1 MRTTVH
7 HNTQE
12 KTNVDENSK
21 QKISEIRYHK
31 DRKARISNTQAEPIG
46 GKRPPTGGETAYL
59 KTDHRAR
66 TGTASRGK
74 SGNKQKNDKKRKY
87 RRGRWNKVGPNNKG
101 QTHIKYIL

>member
-1 MRTTVH
+1 MRITVQ

-46 GKRPPTGGETAYL
+46 GNRPPTGGETASL
-59 KTDHRAR
+59 ETDHSAR
-66 TGTASRGK
+66 TRHRKQGK
-74 SGNKQKNDKKRKY
+74 VRKQTEER
-87 RRGRWNKVGPNNKG
+87 
-101 QTHIKYIL
+101 